1 MAKRAPTVSAERK
14 RRIRR
19 IHGLRSQGLTSPQI
33 AHRLG
38 LAPST
43 VRDYINDPFRQ
54 RARKRQRRWGVVGV
68 TMPAGGTPI
77 DYVKGTW
84 KRGAPHEGVSLRDAE
99 IRGRQ
104 LRAVIGS
111 QARRARRG

>member
-1 MAKRAPTVSAERK
+1 MAAPAVTAFRL

-19 IHGLRSQGLTSPQI
+19 IAGLRSQGLSSRQI
-33 AHRLG
+33 GHRLG

-43 VRDYINDPFRQ
+43 VRDYVNDPFRQ

-68 TMPAGGTPI
+68 SMPAGGTPI
-77 DYVKGTW
+77 DYVKGHW
-84 KRGAPHEGVSLRDAE
+84 KSGAPHKGASLHDAE
-99 IRGRQ
+99 VRGRQ

-111 QARRARRG
+111 YARRG

>member
-1 MAKRAPTVSAERK
+1 MASPVTALRL

-19 IHGLRSQGLTSPQI
+19 IAGLRAQGLSSSQI
-33 AHRLG
+33 GKRLD

-77 DYVKGTW
+77 DYVKGSW

>member
-1 MAKRAPTVSAERK
+1 MAAAVSVLRL

-19 IHGLRSQGLTSPQI
+19 IAGLRAQGYSSSQIG
-33 AHRLG
+33 HRLG

-43 VRDYINDPFRQ
+43 VRDYVNDPFRQ

-77 DYVKGTW
+77 DYVKGHW
-84 KRGAPHEGVSLRDAE
+84 KKGAPHKGTSLHDAE

-111 QARRARRG
+111 QARRHRRS